1 MSVIVKIILIL
12 IFLVL
17 SALTSGCEVAF
28 FSLDKSIMPDDKS
41 DKLIKKIQL
50 LLEQPKKLLAT
61 ILISNNFI
69 NIAIVILFASIDNPY
84 LSSIN
89 SPFLETVLEVGLIG
103 MLILFIGDILPKI
116 YANRNPLV
124 FSKIMVNPIYFLDR
138 YVLFLLNKPMSKS
151 MSYLE
156 SSLAKDSKQLS
167 VDKLSQALDLTDSK
181 ETSKEEKKILKGI
194 VNFGN
199 VETRQIMCPRIDVFA
214 LESNKKI
221 LDVIDDLIV
230 KGFSRVPVYKEN
242 LDKII
247 GVLYVKDL
255 LPHLEN
261 DNFNWTSLLRKPL
274 YIPENKKLDDLL
286 TEFKTKKIHMG
297 IVVDEYGGTSG
308 IITLEDVIEEIF
320 GEISGE
326 NDEEDNLFSK
336 LDDFTFIFDSKINLQ
351 DFYRAINLK
360 DSTSFE
366 EIALEI
372 ETLGGFLIEKVK
384 KIPRV
389 GQVIIHDSYKF
400 IVEIV
405 DKKRIKQV
413 KLIIPKDK

>member
-1 MSVIVKIILIL
+1 MIVKIILIL

-28 FSLDKSIMPDDKS
+28 FSLDKSIIPEDNS
-41 DKLIKKIQL
+41 NKLIKKIES
-50 LLEQPKKLLAT
+50 LLEKPKRLLAT

-89 SPFLETVLEVGLIG
+89 NPIIETIIEVGVIG

-116 YANRNPLV
+116 YANRNPLI
-124 FSKIMVNPIYFLDR
+124 FSKVMVNPIYFLDR
-138 YVLFLLNKPMSKS
+138 YILFLFNQPMSKS
-151 MSYLE
+151 MNYLE
-156 SSLAKDSKQLS
+156 SSLAKDTEQLS
-167 VDKLSQALDLTDSK
+167 VDKLSQALELTDSK

-199 VETRQIMCPRIDVFA
+199 VETRQIMCPRVDVFA
-214 LESNKKI
+214 LEANKDMNEIIDELISN
-221 LDVIDDLIV
+221 
-230 KGFSRVPVYKEN
+230 GFSRVPVFEDN
-242 LDKII
+242 LDKIQ

-255 LPHLEN
+255 LPHLEKE
-261 DNFNWTSLLRKPL
+261 NFNWTSLLRKPL

-286 TEFKTKKIHMG
+286 TEFKTKKIHMA

-320 GEISGE
+320 GELSDE
-326 NDEEDNLFSK
+326 FDEEDNHFSK
-336 LDDFTFIFDSKINLQ
+336 LDENTYVFDSKINLQ

-360 DSTSFE
+360 DTSSFDQVSS
-366 EIALEI
+366 EI
-372 ETLGGFLIEKVK
+372 ETLGGLLIEKIK

-389 GQVIIHDSYKF
+389 GQIIYHDNYKF
-400 IVEIV
+400 IIEIV
-405 DKKRIKQV
+405 DNKRIKQV
-413 KLIIPKDK
+413 KLILPK

>member
-1 MSVIVKIILIL
+1 MIVKIILIL
-12 IFLVL
+12 IFLIL

-28 FSLDKSIMPDDKS
+28 FSLDKSNMPNEDGN
-41 DKLIKKIQL
+41 KLIKKIKL
-50 LLEQPKKLLAT
+50 LLEKPKRLLAT

-84 LSSIN
+84 LSSLN
-89 SPFLETVLEVGLIG
+89 SPILETFLEVGLIG

-116 YANRNPLV
+116 YANRNPLG
-124 FSKIMVNPIYFLDR
+124 FSKLMVSPIYFLDR
-138 YVLFLLNKPMSKS
+138 YVLFLFNNPMSQS

-156 SSLAKDSKQLS
+156 SNLAKNSKQLS
-167 VDKLSQALDLTDSK
+167 VDKLSQALELTDSK
-181 ETSKEEKKILKGI
+181 ETSTEEKKILKGI

-199 VETRQIMCPRIDVFA
+199 VETRQIMCPRVDVFA
-214 LESNKKI
+214 LESDMKI
-221 LDVIDDLIV
+221 IDIIEELKA
-230 KGFSRVPVYKEN
+230 KGFSRVPVYEEN
-242 LDKII
+242 LDKIT

-255 LPHLEN
+255 LPHLEKE
-261 DNFNWTSLLRKPL
+261 NFNWTSLLRKPL

-286 TEFKTKKIHMG
+286 TEFKTKKIHMA

-326 NDEEDNLFSK
+326 FDDEDNLFSK
-336 LDDFTFIFDSKINLQ
+336 LDDHTFIFDSKINLQ

-360 DSTSFE
+360 DSSTFE
-366 EIALEI
+366 DIALEI
-372 ETLGGFLIEKVK
+372 ETLGGFLIEKIK

-389 GQVIIHDSYKF
+389 GQVITHESYKF
-400 IVEIV
+400 VIEIV

-413 KLIIPKDK
+413 KLILPKNK

>member
-1 MSVIVKIILIL
+1 MIVKIILIL
-12 IFLVL
+12 IFLIL

-28 FSLDKSIMPDDKS
+28 FSLDKSIIPEDNS
-41 DKLIKKIQL
+41 NKLIKKIES
-50 LLEQPKKLLAT
+50 LLEKPKRLLAT

-89 SPFLETVLEVGLIG
+89 NPIIETIIEVGVIG

-116 YANRNPLV
+116 YANRNPLI
-124 FSKIMVNPIYFLDR
+124 FSKVMVNPIYFLDR
-138 YVLFLLNKPMSKS
+138 YILFLFNQPMSKS
-151 MSYLE
+151 MNYLE
-156 SSLAKDSKQLS
+156 SSLAKDTEQLS
-167 VDKLSQALDLTDSK
+167 VDKLSQALELTDSK

-199 VETRQIMCPRIDVFA
+199 VETRQIMCPRVDVFA
-214 LESNKKI
+214 LEANKDMNEIIDELISN
-221 LDVIDDLIV
+221 
-230 KGFSRVPVYKEN
+230 GFSRVPVFEDN
-242 LDKII
+242 LDKIQ

-255 LPHLEN
+255 LSHLEKE
-261 DNFNWTSLLRKPL
+261 NFNWTSLLRKPL

-286 TEFKTKKIHMG
+286 TEFKTKKIHMA

-320 GEISGE
+320 GELSDE
-326 NDEEDNLFSK
+326 FDEEDNLFSK
-336 LDDFTFIFDSKINLQ
+336 LDENTYVFDSKINLQ

-360 DSTSFE
+360 DTSSFDE
-366 EIALEI
+366 VSSEI
-372 ETLGGFLIEKVK
+372 ETLGGLLIEKIK

-389 GQVIIHDSYKF
+389 GQIIYHDNYKF
-400 IVEIV
+400 IIEIV
-405 DKKRIKQV
+405 DNKRIKQV
-413 KLIIPKDK
+413 KLILPK

>member
-1 MSVIVKIILIL
+1 MIVKIILIL
-12 IFLVL
+12 IFLIL

-28 FSLDKSIMPDDKS
+28 FSLDKSIIPEDNS
-41 DKLIKKIQL
+41 NKLIKKIESL
-50 LLEQPKKLLAT
+50 LKKPKRLLAT

-89 SPFLETVLEVGLIG
+89 NPIIETIIEVGIIG

-124 FSKIMVNPIYFLDR
+124 FSKIMVIPIYFLDR
-138 YVLFLLNKPMSKS
+138 YILSLFNQPMSKS
-151 MSYLE
+151 MAYLE
-156 SSLAKDSKQLS
+156 SNLTKDNEKLS
-167 VDKLSQALDLTDSK
+167 VDKLSKALDLTDSN

-199 VETRQIMCPRIDVFA
+199 VETRQIMCPRVDVFA
-214 LESNKKI
+214 LDSTSKHNEI
-221 LDVIDDLIV
+221 IDKLIS
-230 KGFSRVPVYKEN
+230 KGFSRVPVYEDN
-242 LDKII
+242 LDTIK
-247 GVLYVKDL
+247 GVLYAKDL
-255 LPHLEN
+255 LPHL
-261 DNFNWTSLLRKPL
+261 DKSDFDWKLLLRKPL

-320 GEISGE
+320 GDISGE
-326 NDEEDNLFSK
+326 FDEEDNLFSK
-336 LDDFTFIFDSKINLQ
+336 LDDKTYIFDSKINLQ
-351 DFYRAINLK
+351 DFYRSINLK
-360 DSTSFE
+360 DSSSFE
-366 EIALEI
+366 EISTEI
-372 ETLGGFLIEKVK
+372 ETLGGFLIEKIK

-389 GQVIIHDSYKF
+389 GQVIKHDNYKF
-400 IVEIV
+400 VIEIV

-413 KLIIPKDK
+413 KLILPTIN